1 MHYSFLNTPIPRF
14 PLIYFTFIQLLGRIL
29 VGELEGVKV
38 NGGSNV
44 LEGGQRDV
52 ANKFL
57 ECARCC
63 DHVTCF

>member
-1 MHYSFLNTPIPRF
+1 MNYSFLHTPTPRF

-44 LEGGQRDV
+44 LEGDSGMLLTSFWNVPGV
-52 ANKFL
+52 AI
-57 ECARCC
+57 
-63 DHVTCF
+63 T